1 MATPRWFRHARFFL
15 GIALVVGSGA
25 GGWWVVTRANTAEP
39 YLVVSSDVLRGQP
52 VHEEVLTEVFLSGP
66 GQELG
71 LLRPADR
78 EVLTGKVAAQ
88 DLTAGELL
96 RLSDVEIPLPSD
108 STRFSLQIDVGG
120 AEWVTR
126 GTVVEVWV
134 SPPTADQQFSVPYVA
149 SQAAQIVAV
158 RTEEGFA
165 ANPALAHVDLDVPR
179 RDLPELVHARANA
192 FDIQLSPL
200 PGG

>member
-1 MATPRWFRHARFFL
+1 MATPSRLRHARFLL
-15 GIALVVGSGA
+15 GISLVLVSA
-25 GGWWVVTRANTAEP
+25 TGGWWLVSSANTAEP
-39 YLVVSSDVLRGQP
+39 YLVLSSDVLRGQT
-52 VHEEVLTEVFLSGP
+52 VSEEVLTEVFLSGP

-71 LLRPADR
+71 LIRPVERD
-78 EVLTGKVAAQ
+78 VLEGQVAAQ
-88 DLTAGELL
+88 DLTEGELL
-96 RLSDVEIPLPSD
+96 RLSDVEVPLPSD
-108 STRFSLQIDVGG
+108 STRFSVEIDVGG

-126 GTVVEVWV
+126 GTLVEVWV

-158 RTEEGFA
+158 RTDEGFA

-192 FDIQLSPL
+192 FDIQLSPV